1 MGQDAEKLNIWVALL
16 NMENTY
22 GDDDSL
28 EEVFKRACQYNE
40 PQEIYERM
48 ISIYIQSGKNQVCVH
63 PSSTSTEILTTLQ
76 KASDLFYEALKKK
89 ISSQSPKFFYNYASF
104 LFDTMNSP
112 DRARALLPRALQ
124 SLPAHTHIE
133 TTSKFGQL
141 EFRSENG
148 DVERG
153 RTVFEGLLSSFPKRI
168 DLWNVLLDLEIKV
181 GDAEQVRRLFERVLG
196 LQSGKKGVS
205 IDASKKLK
213 PKQARFLFKKWLA
226 FEEKLAADHGDEKMV
241 EEVKARAV
249 TYVKSLQ
256 E

>member
-1 MGQDAEKLNIWVALL
+1 MYKSISNFTLL
-16 NMENTY
+16 
-22 GDDDSL
+22 
-28 EEVFKRACQYNE
+28 
-40 PQEIYERM
+40 RM
-48 ISIYIQSGKNQVCVH
+48 LTIS
-63 PSSTSTEILTTLQ
+63 Q
-76 KASDLFYEALKKK
+76 KASDLFYAALKKK
-89 ISSQSPKFFYNYASF
+89 VSSQSPKFFYNYATF
-104 LFDTMNSP
+104 LFDTMVSP

-124 SLPAHTHIE
+124 SLPAHTHVE
-133 TTSKFGQL
+133 TTSKFAQL
-141 EFRSENG
+141 EFRSANG

-196 LQSGKKGVS
+196 LQSGKKGPVS
-205 IDASKKLK
+205 VDASKKLK
-213 PKQARFLFKKWLA
+213 PKQARFLFKKWLS
-226 FEEKLAADHGDEKMV
+226 FEEGLAATNGDEKMV